1 VLKLTYLASQYETKH
16 TRLQQTKPCTG
27 SLSMGMRQLQWAGQ
41 VTCLLASL
49 NSTSTRNVVGRLK
62 NGDELTDA
70 APLLAGG
77 LVEPCLDIV
86 LPVLLEVPV
95 GDDVVVLHHFALFLS
110 FLPVHINNATVTASA
125 ETSNEHTT
133 GTRINELPPAPPYAL
148 VSSAS
153 SKLQHQCTQTHR
165 EHTRSYGQR

>member
-1 VLKLTYLASQYETKH
+1 MLKLTYLASQYETKH

-95 GDDVVVLHHFALFLS
+95 GDDVVVLHHFALFLT
-110 FLPVHINNATVTASA
+110 FLPARQCNNHVIQLNNKRSRQ
-125 ETSNEHTT
+125 SS
-133 GTRINELPPAPPYAL
+133 IL
-148 VSSAS
+148 VSPAARYQSR
-153 SKLQHQCTQTHR
+153 HGH
-165 EHTRSYGQR
+165 